1 MLDRSHVA
9 DLLLVLTR
17 QFAPGLP
24 ARDALARS
32 ASLGEFGL
40 TSMAVVRLM
49 LSIEAAFAIA
59 IPDAELIQA
68 QIHYKSPR
76 YVDPFGRAR
85 YW

>member
-9 DLLLVLTR
+9 DSLLVLTR

-32 ASLGEFGL
+32 PAAESGL
-40 TSMAVVRLM
+40 TSMAAVRLM

-59 IPDAELIQA
+59 IPDAELTPENFVTTDSIEA
-68 QIHYKSPR
+68 LIRRMHA
-76 YVDPFGRAR
+76 D
-85 YW
+85 